1 MKNEAKSTN
10 TVFLQGRIGSPI
22 EYSHDL
28 YGERFYEFRLD
39 VPRLSEHLDE
49 LPVTASETLIQG
61 LNQDDQ
67 IAVNGQFRSFNR
79 PEGERSRLILSVFA
93 REILPPQPSVNPNSA
108 TLIGYICKPP
118 IYRTTP
124 FNREICDV
132 LLAVNR
138 AYSKSDYIPCIAWG
152 KNARLLKSAVVGQKL
167 EVTGRIQS
175 RNYTKRLDDGSSQV
189 RTAYEFS
196 IGAVELM
203 QKESEVASTTDL
215 SAEFGSGMSGGFAA
229 LHDE

>member
-1 MKNEAKSTN
+1 MKNDKPTN
-10 TVFLQGRIGSPI
+10 TVFLQGRIGSAI

-28 YGERFYEFRLD
+28 YGERFYEFKLN
-39 VPRLSEHLDE
+39 VPRLSEHLDVIPITVSQSLADE
-49 LPVTASETLIQG
+49 LSENALIG
-61 LNQDDQ
+61 
-67 IAVNGQFRSFNR
+67 VNGQFRSFNR

-93 REILPPQPSVNPNSA
+93 RDIQPPQPDVNPNTA
-108 TLIGYICKPP
+108 ELVGYICKPP

-152 KNARLLKSAVVGQKL
+152 KNARLIKNAPVGQKL
-167 EVTGRIQS
+167 EVAGRIQS
-175 RNYTKRLDDGSSQV
+175 RQYNKRLDDGSTQV

-196 IGAVELM
+196 IGCVEFVH
-203 QKESEVASTTDL
+203 KESEVASTL
-215 SAEFGSGMSGGFAA
+215 
-229 LHDE
+229 DER

>member
-1 MKNEAKSTN
+1 MKNDKSTN
-10 TVFLQGRIGSPI
+10 TVFLQGRIGSAI

-28 YGERFYEFRLD
+28 YGERFYEFKLN

-49 LPVTASETLIQG
+49 IPITASESLIDG
-61 LNQDDQ
+61 LKTDEL
-67 IAVNGQFRSFNR
+67 IAISGQFRSFNR

-93 REILPPQPSVNPNSA
+93 REISTPQNDVNPNTA
-108 TLIGYICKPP
+108 ELIGYICKPP

-152 KNARLLKSAVVGQKL
+152 KNARLIKNAPVGQKL
-167 EVTGRIQS
+167 DVSGRIQS
-175 RNYTKRLDDGSSQV
+175 RQYTKRLDDGNVQT

-196 IGAVELM
+196 IGAIEFL
-203 QKESEVASTTDL
+203 QKESEVAST
-215 SAEFGSGMSGGFAA
+215 S
-229 LHDE
+229 DE

>member
-1 MKNEAKSTN
+1 MKNEKSTN
-10 TVFLQGRIGSPI
+10 TVFLQGRIGSAI

-28 YGERFYEFRLD
+28 YGERFYEFKLN

-49 LPVTASETLIQG
+49 IPITASESLIEG
-61 LNQDDQ
+61 LKIDELV
-67 IAVNGQFRSFNR
+67 AVSGQFRSFNR

-93 REILPPQPSVNPNSA
+93 REISPPLDDVNPNTA
-108 TLIGYICKPP
+108 ELIGYICKPP

-152 KNARLLKSAVVGQKL
+152 KNARLIKNAPVGQKL
-167 EVTGRIQS
+167 DVSGRIQS
-175 RNYTKRLDDGSSQV
+175 RQYTKRLDDGNVQM

-196 IGAVELM
+196 IGAIEFL
-203 QKESEVASTTDL
+203 QKESEVASTSD
-215 SAEFGSGMSGGFAA
+215 
-229 LHDE
+229 D

>member
-1 MKNEAKSTN
+1 MKNEVKSTN
-10 TVFLQGRIGSPI
+10 NVFLQGRIGSSI

-49 LPVTASETLIQG
+49 IPVTVSETLAAELHEGDTVAI
-61 LNQDDQ
+61 
-67 IAVNGQFRSFNR
+67 NGQFRSFNR

-93 REILPPQPSVNPNSA
+93 RELAPVRSDVNPNNA
-108 TLIGYICKPP
+108 TMIGYICKPP

-152 KNARLLKSAVVGQKL
+152 KNARVIRNAAVGQKL

-175 RNYTKRLDDGSSQV
+175 RQYTKRLEDGSSEI

-196 IGAVELM
+196 IGSVEFLK
-203 QKESEVASTTDL
+203 KESEVASTSDD
-215 SAEFGSGMSGGFAA
+215 SDDDGNE
-229 LHDE
+229 